1 MASWETQATASGF
14 DANAAR
20 NSIMEGRQRGNESQ
34 NFGLGLNTGGFE
46 QSSHTTVSEGTGD
59 YLLRGFTFG
68 LYDGR
73 EYNTTTSGYDIVGI
87 NGNQVEPMR
96 QSIRDYVSEVQGL
109 IDTTLSTS
117 ADQARNAFRGEEAI
131 AAVNAYIDKI
141 KDYCK
146 NITSTLL
153 AFSDKLA
160 DVGNAWKAAQE
171 NIAGN
176 VNSST
181 GTFSEGTAY
190 TESVQYNR

>member
-46 QSSHTTVSEGTGD
+46 QTSSTHHHDVGINWFGVDWGGNDYTT
-59 YLLRGFTFG
+59 
-68 LYDGR
+68 
-73 EYNTTTSGYDIVGI
+73 TTTSGYDIVGI

-160 DVGNAWKAAQE
+160 DVGNAWRAAQE